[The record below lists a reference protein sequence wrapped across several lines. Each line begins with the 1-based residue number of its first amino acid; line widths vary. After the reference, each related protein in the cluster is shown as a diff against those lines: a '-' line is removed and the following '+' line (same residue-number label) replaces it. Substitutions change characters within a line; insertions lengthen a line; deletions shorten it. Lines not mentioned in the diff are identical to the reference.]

1 MKKLIERIV
10 FTLFVSLVIF
20 SAMVVFALIE
30 NIAPI
35 H

>member
-1 MKKLIERIV
+1 MKKLFERIV

-20 SAMVVFALIE
+20 AAMVAFALVE
-30 NIAPI
+30 SIAPI

>member
-20 SAMVVFALIE
+20 ASMVVYGLIE
-30 NIAPI
+30 SIAPI